1 MKEND
6 EIRMTNAESIT
17 NSERGDLLSRDARD
31 LPNIGCAK
39 VERVVPWHAVTMR
52 RRLNALQKTTALP
65 PDNCAFGDQIAIVF
79 READPPGAR
88 YRYLL
93 TKADAITLVRRRF
106 RLRHLV
112 IPSSLDIRLP
122 RRSTAEAGHSSFSR
136 DMCTPRRMVA

>member
-1 MKEND
+1 
-6 EIRMTNAESIT
+6 MTNAESIT

-39 VERVVPWHAVTMR
+39 VERVV
-52 RRLNALQKTTALP
+52 LNALAAALP
-65 PDNCAFGDQIAIVF
+65 PDNCAFGDQTAIVF

-112 IPSSLDIRLP
+112 IPSSLDIR
-122 RRSTAEAGHSSFSR
+122 HSSFSR
-136 DMCTPRRMVA
+136 HICMPRTMVA